1 MKTKSEKFRDF
12 VERYPVI
19 GLPVLVALLM
29 ITATF
34 LSGVAVLGYQ
44 DLQIISAPGNPASGY
59 LRFFGTTG
67 ALNCLTSGG
76 ASCFPSGFTAGGDL
90 SGSSTSQTVI
100 KVNGGSIPASAT
112 FAATNSS
119 SQITALTATQATAAL
134 NAFTSS
140 LQGVA
145 PSSGGGTTNFLRADG
160 SWAAPPG
167 SGGGGGM
174 TQIAQVVVSGSSTT
188 DISFTSIAGTYTS
201 LYVVLQG
208 ISSTT
213 NYSETVDV
221 TFNSDSAAHYGWQQV
236 YSSGSTTTSI
246 GASAQSKIQVC
257 GVSGDVVPSN
267 IAGYCI
273 FTIPNYAAAA
283 GSWGRSASFEYA
295 IFTSDL
301 LSTSL
306 LGKAFAYWTGTAA
319 ITRIDMIPDSGS
331 HYLAGTVATLYGLQ

>member
-160 SWAAPPG
+160 SWAAPA
-167 SGGGGGM
+167 GGGPSS
-174 TQIAQVVVSGSSTT
+174 QNVVTGSRALNNSNSSPTHVYQNTTGKPMWVSVVIDQNAAVTT
-188 DISFTSIAGTYTS
+188 EIAGTAY
-201 LYVVLQG
+201 
-208 ISSTT
+208 
-213 NYSETVDV
+213 
-221 TFNSDSAAHYGWQQV
+221 SDSAATPTTAVAGWNFNTGQQFLTQTLSFLV
-236 YSSGSTTTSI
+236 L
-246 GASAQSKIQVC
+246 
-257 GVSGDVVPSN
+257 PSN
-267 IAGYCI
+267 YYFVYAP
-273 FTIPNYAAAA
+273 TIGG
-283 GSWGRSASFEYA
+283 GS
-295 IFTSDL
+295 
-301 LSTSL
+301 
-306 LGKAFAYWTGTAA
+306 
-319 ITRIDMIPDSGS
+319 PV
-331 HYLAGTVATLYGLQ
+331 LAQWIEWE

>member
-1 MKTKSEKFRDF
+1 M
-12 VERYPVI
+12 ERYPVI

-160 SWAAPPG
+160 SWAAPAG
-167 SGGGGGM
+167 TGGGPSS
-174 TQIAQVVVSGSSTT
+174 QNVVTGSRALNGSNSSPTHVYQNTTGKPMWVSVVIDQNAAVTT
-188 DISFTSIAGTYTS
+188 EIAGTAY
-201 LYVVLQG
+201 
-208 ISSTT
+208 
-213 NYSETVDV
+213 
-221 TFNSDSAAHYGWQQV
+221 SDSAATPTTAVAGWNFNTGQQFLTQTLSFLV
-236 YSSGSTTTSI
+236 L
-246 GASAQSKIQVC
+246 
-257 GVSGDVVPSN
+257 PSN
-267 IAGYCI
+267 YYFVYAP
-273 FTIPNYAAAA
+273 TIGG
-283 GSWGRSASFEYA
+283 GS
-295 IFTSDL
+295 
-301 LSTSL
+301 
-306 LGKAFAYWTGTAA
+306 
-319 ITRIDMIPDSGS
+319 PV
-331 HYLAGTVATLYGLQ
+331 LAQWIEWE